1 MKDFL
6 KTFTIKELRHT
17 LEVLKENNQ
26 EKNGRLLEYVGYD
39 IAEELYERRHRDR
52 RRGP

>member
-6 KTFTIKELRHT
+6 KTFTTEELRFA
-17 LEVLKENNQ
+17 LEVLKENDQ

-39 IAEELYERRHRDR
+39 IAEEIYKRRTT
-52 RRGP
+52 GEKE

>member
-1 MKDFL
+1 MRDFL
-6 KTFTIKELRHT
+6 KTFTTKELRHA
-17 LEVLKENNQ
+17 LEVLKENDQ

-39 IAEELYERRHRDR
+39 IAEELYERRDRDR